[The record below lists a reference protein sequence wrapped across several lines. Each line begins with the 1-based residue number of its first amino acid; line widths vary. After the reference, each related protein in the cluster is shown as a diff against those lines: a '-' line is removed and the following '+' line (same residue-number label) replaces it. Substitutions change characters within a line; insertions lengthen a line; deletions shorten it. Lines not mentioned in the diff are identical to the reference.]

1 MPADEVWPSSRS
13 RDWSCLRPRWKRLP
27 ETAAAPSPAPSSA
40 ASSESIAE
48 PAATPAALAAL
59 LLVPSRRSRSAR
71 LIRTF
76 PFPSTRALVRGGLS
90 AAALAAVLPAL
101 NARRPPATIE
111 RPQET
116 APWRMASR
124 LRRSPAMQ
132 TTKNAPTADERA
144 RAAIAQMPEP
154 VSRPEAGRAE

>member
-1 MPADEVWPSSRS
+1 
-13 RDWSCLRPRWKRLP
+13 SCLRPRWKRLP

-101 NARRPPATIE
+101 NARRTPPTTE
-111 RPQET
+111 GPQEA
-116 APWRMASR
+116 APWR
-124 LRRSPAMQ
+124 
-132 TTKNAPTADERA
+132 
-144 RAAIAQMPEP
+144 RAAAWPHP
-154 VSRPEAGRAE
+154 PAAET